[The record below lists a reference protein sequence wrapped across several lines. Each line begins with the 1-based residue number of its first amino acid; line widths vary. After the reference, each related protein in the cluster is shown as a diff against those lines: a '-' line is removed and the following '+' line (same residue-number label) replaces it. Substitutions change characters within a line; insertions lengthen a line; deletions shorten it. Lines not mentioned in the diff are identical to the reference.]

1 LYKNRQTKNFLRKH
15 ICWSSDFAK
24 EAFFNFEPEVLLTDA
39 TLEELL
45 LQVDAVDVALEGALP
60 AEALAAVG
68 ALEGSNFVV
77 NNFFVLLQI
86 TFEPISFLMITVP
99 KS

>member
-1 LYKNRQTKNFLRKH
+1 MVLRFCKG
-15 ICWSSDFAK
+15 S
-24 EAFFNFEPEVLLTDA
+24 FFNFEPEVLLTDA

-60 AEALAAVG
+60 TEALAAVG

-77 NNFFVLLQI
+77 NNFFVLL
-86 TFEPISFLMITVP
+86 
-99 KS
+99 